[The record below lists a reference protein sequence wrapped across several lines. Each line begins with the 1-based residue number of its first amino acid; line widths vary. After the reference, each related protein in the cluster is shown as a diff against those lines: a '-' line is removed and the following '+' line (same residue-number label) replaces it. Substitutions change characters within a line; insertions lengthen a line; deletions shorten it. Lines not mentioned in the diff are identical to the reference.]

1 MIREELHPGE
11 RKQSVTDRQTDRHGV
26 FIELLAAA
34 KKMHTENDSMC
45 QIQYNLSPVKAQTFL
60 RVIMKRSSM
69 CRTQLTIIPAHDN
82 H

>member
-1 MIREELHPGE
+1 MIQNTMNAYLI
-11 RKQSVTDRQTDRHGV
+11 TN
-26 FIELLAAA
+26 
-34 KKMHTENDSMC
+34 NDCMC

-82 H
+82 HWSQPIQYPW